1 MKKPW
6 DTDAL
11 IARFE
16 DNRNPELAPQ
26 MAAYMKHNFPF
37 LGIQKP
43 LRTALVKEQLSNYSL
58 PDKEQLKPIV
68 QALYEM
74 PEREYHYAAIE
85 LLEQAK
91 EQLSPEDLPFLRQL
105 IEVNSWWDSV
115 DILAPK
121 IVGHI
126 VLGDRKTTSPI
137 MQEWAQA
144 ENFWTNRAAI
154 LHQLKFK
161 QQTDTE
167 MLGFT
172 ISPHA
177 KSHEF
182 FIQKSIGWALRE
194 YAKTDPVWVLN
205 FTSTHSLQPLSRREA
220 LKHMK
225 K

>member
-16 DNRNPELAPQ
+16 EHRNPGLAAP
-26 MAAYMKHNFPF
+26 MAAYMKQNFPF

-43 LRTALVKEQLSNYSL
+43 LRTVLMKEQLSKYLL
-58 PDKEQLKPIV
+58 PEKEHLKSIV
-68 QALYEM
+68 RALYEM

-91 EQLSPEDLPFLRQL
+91 EELAPDDLPFLRLL
-105 IEVNSWWDSV
+105 IESNSWWDSV
-115 DILAPK
+115 DIIAPK
-121 IVGHI
+121 LVGHI
-126 VLGDRKTTSPI
+126 VLRDRKTTSPI
-137 MQEWAQA
+137 MREWAQA
-144 ENFWTNRAAI
+144 ENLWTNRAAI

-167 MLGFT
+167 ILGA
-172 ISPHA
+172 ILLLHA
-177 KSHEF
+177 GSRDF

-194 YAKTDPVWVLN
+194 YAKTDPVWVLD
-205 FTSTHSLQPLSRREA
+205 FVKAYTLQPLSRREA
-220 LKHMK
+220 LKNMK

>member
-6 DTDAL
+6 NTDAL
-11 IARFE
+11 ISRFE
-16 DNRNPELAPQ
+16 NNRNPELAAP

-43 LRTALVKEQLSNYSL
+43 LRTALMKEQLSTYLL
-58 PDKEQLKPIV
+58 PEKAQLKSIV
-68 QALYEM
+68 HTLYAL
-74 PEREYHYAAIE
+74 PEREYQYAAIE

-91 EQLSPEDLPFLRQL
+91 KELAPGDLPFLRML
-105 IEVNSWWDSV
+105 IESNSWWDSV
-115 DILAPK
+115 DAIAPK
-121 IVGHI
+121 LVGHI
-126 VLGDRKTTSPI
+126 VMLDRKTTAPI
-137 MQEWAQA
+137 LLEWAHS
-144 ENFWTNRAAI
+144 ENIWTQRAAI

-167 MLGFT
+167 MLASV
-172 ISPHA
+172 ISLHA
-177 KSHEF
+177 ESSEF

-194 YAKTDPVWVLN
+194 YAKTDPIWVAG
-205 FTSTHSLQPLSRREA
+205 FVSTHTLQPLSRREA

>member
-1 MKKPW
+1 MKKAW

-16 DNRNPELAPQ
+16 DHRNPEIAAS

-43 LRTALVKEQLSNYSL
+43 LRTALMKEQLSVYLL
-58 PDKEQLKPIV
+58 PEKAQLKSIV
-68 QALYEM
+68 QALYAM

-85 LLEQAK
+85 LLEKAK
-91 EQLSPEDLPFLRQL
+91 MELALDDLPFLRQL
-105 IEVNSWWDSV
+105 AESNSWWDSI
-115 DILAPK
+115 DAIAPK
-121 IVGHI
+121 LVGHI
-126 VLGDRKTTSPI
+126 VLLDRKTTAPI
-137 MQEWAQA
+137 LLEWAHA
-144 ENFWTNRAAI
+144 DNLWTQRAAI

-167 MLGFT
+167 MLGS
-172 ISPHA
+172 ILSLHA
-177 KSHEF
+177 ESREF

-194 YAKTDPVWVLN
+194 YAKTDPIWVLN
-205 FTSTHSLQPLSRREA
+205 FVSTHTLQPLSRREA